1 MRSAV
6 RGVAIAAIIAIASGM
21 CAAPAAAQDATGL
34 YEPFPDGGAAR
45 QSKRFVDQ
53 LPGVLGRYSEGE
65 LEQGQFVGASLS
77 PAKRAGA
84 PTARAEPAGP
94 GGWVAA
100 GIAAGLMALLLL
112 LRRPGIRG
120 LAA

>member
-1 MRSAV
+1 
-6 RGVAIAAIIAIASGM
+6 M
-21 CAAPAAAQDATGL
+21 CAAPAAAHDATGL
-34 YEPFPDGGAAR
+34 YEPFPHGGAAKR
-45 QSKRFVDQ
+45 SKRFVDR

-77 PAKRAGA
+77 PPKRAGA

-94 GGWVAA
+94 HGWVAA
-100 GIAAGLMALLLL
+100 GIGAGLMALLLL